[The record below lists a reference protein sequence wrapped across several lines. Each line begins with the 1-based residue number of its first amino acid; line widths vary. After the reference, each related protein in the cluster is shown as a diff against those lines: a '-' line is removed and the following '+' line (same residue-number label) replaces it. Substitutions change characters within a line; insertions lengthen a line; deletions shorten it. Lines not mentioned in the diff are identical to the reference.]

1 MPARTRDTG
10 YISAYPVIAA
20 YTTPNYGRA
29 TGGIGAPTAVTISSV
44 NYEYLTFTSTGTLTV
59 TTAGWFDYLA
69 VGGGGG
75 NNNYASG
82 GGGGGGSGCLEIGSI
97 YLDTNQTI
105 TIGAGGSLADHTILH
120 TAGSTIIAA
129 TSPFG
134 RTVGGNFSFSS
145 SGGKNQLAVGGGV
158 GSVAANAS
166 AVFTTAY
173 GKNGGDSFSAA
184 NYAAGGGGSTDT
196 VGGNAPS
203 GSTGGT
209 GANGFD
215 VSVFIGGSAT
225 YKAAGGSGGASGAGG
240 PASNGGTAGNTGIGV
255 NAAANSGSGGGGGYG
270 TATAGNGGSGICY
283 IRYAV

>member
-1 MPARTRDTG
+1 MPNRRELG
-10 YISAYPVIAA
+10 YVSAGSVPTIVAPTA
-20 YTTPNYGRA
+20 YGVA
-29 TGGIGAPTAVTISSV
+29 TGGTSSSISVGSPAVAYTL
-44 NYEYLTFTSTGTLTV
+44 LTFTTTGTLTV

-75 NNNYASG
+75 NNNYVSG

-105 TIGAGGSLADHTILH
+105 TIGGGGSLADHSILH
-120 TAGSTIIAA
+120 TADNTIIAA

-134 RTVGGNFSFSS
+134 RTVGGNFSLST
-145 SGGKNQLAVGGGV
+145 GGGSNKFAVGGGA
-158 GSVAANAS
+158 GSVAGNTS

-173 GKNGGDSFSAA
+173 GKNGGDSFGSA
-184 NYAAGGGGSTDT
+184 NYAAGGGGSTNT

-225 YKAAGGSGGASGAGG
+225 YKAAGGSGGGSGAGG
-240 PASNGGTAGNTGIGV
+240 PASNGGAAGST
-255 NAAANSGSGGGGGYG
+255 NATPANGPANSGSGGGGGYG
-270 TATAGNGGSGICY
+270 TATTGNGGSGICY
-283 IRYAV
+283 IRFKV